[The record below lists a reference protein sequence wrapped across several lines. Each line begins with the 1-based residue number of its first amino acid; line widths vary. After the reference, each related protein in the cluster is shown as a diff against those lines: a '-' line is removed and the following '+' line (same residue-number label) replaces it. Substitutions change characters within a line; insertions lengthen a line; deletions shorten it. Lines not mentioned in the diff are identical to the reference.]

1 MVVLLCSN
9 PPSFLRS
16 FLSIC
21 LSTLLVIILC
31 INMGDHTLMHF
42 SFWYLPLRCY
52 YLYMYCFLL
61 WLITYLFTAA
71 AAAAATAT
79 TIHTAV
85 IPQSILKKTI

>member
-1 MVVLLCSN
+1 
-9 PPSFLRS
+9 
-16 FLSIC
+16 
-21 LSTLLVIILC
+21 
-31 INMGDHTLMHF
+31 MGDHTLMHF

-85 IPQSILKKTI
+85 IPQSILKKTIWPWSGHQAVQCHPDRRC